1 METPRSIRE
10 FYNRF
15 RSHCLSHGIYVHA
28 YELFEKQWATGF
40 NPDIVVPH
48 NIRHHFHQWKDL
60 IINVLRK
67 SKLPD
72 LQKETIRSTNNG
84 YHALTA
90 LISKTHPSFL
100 LEPILL
106 VADYPYQQPKQSV
119 YDFYSE
125 YNEITWMKRVFF
137 NQQVDIHNDDYVTM
151 FMSRCAHSSYLL
163 SQSRRHREE
172 YFRDVT
178 LRRADPT
185 HIYVHDRRFSFYPSA
200 IPTTIQTYFNYPESP
215 IDNTENKIVAPS
227 KNMQRNYNQIHQLH
241 YLNIPDYEIQ
251 DVVINLVG
259 TDDNMKP
266 FVMNFI
272 NFKIANYCQN
282 VHLFVNHSLKILH

>member
-1 METPRSIRE
+1 M
-10 FYNRF
+10 
-15 RSHCLSHGIYVHA
+15 
-28 YELFEKQWATGF
+28 
-40 NPDIVVPH
+40 
-48 NIRHHFHQWKDL
+48 
-60 IINVLRK
+60 
-67 SKLPD
+67 
-72 LQKETIRSTNNG
+72 
-84 YHALTA
+84 
-90 LISKTHPSFL
+90 
-100 LEPILL
+100 EPILL

-125 YNEITWMKRVFF
+125 YNEIRWMKRVFF

-151 FMSRCAHSSYLL
+151 FMSHCAHSSYLL

-185 HIYVHDRRFSFYPSA
+185 HIYVHDRRFSFYTSA

-251 DVVINLVG
+251 DVVINLISK
-259 TDDNMKP
+259 DDNMKP
-266 FVMNFI
+266 RCAICNEFHKFEDCKLLSKCPPICQSFIKNSALGIRNMNRELRKLHTDYVPRPKEVI
-272 NFKIANYCQN
+272 NELKQVEETSLTINDNNVVSDKQEHIESANTTESD
-282 VHLFVNHSLKILH
+282 F